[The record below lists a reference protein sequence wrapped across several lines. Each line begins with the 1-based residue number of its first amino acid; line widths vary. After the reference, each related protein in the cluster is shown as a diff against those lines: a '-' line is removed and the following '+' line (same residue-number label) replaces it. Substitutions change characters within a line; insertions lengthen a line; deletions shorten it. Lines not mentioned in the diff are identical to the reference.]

1 MSKASVNDFS
11 DRKNK
16 RQKKRGRPRLP
27 KGEQMTVKRGI
38 GLRPK
43 EAKLLDSLAKEA
55 GKSFNS
61 WARAILLA
69 AAGNGSTALKRIE
82 AEVNLCGP

>member
-1 MSKASVNDFS
+1 MSDTNVNHFS
-11 DRKNK
+11 DGKKKSR
-16 RQKKRGRPRLP
+16 RKRGRPKLRR
-27 KGEQMTVKRGI
+27 GERKTVRREV

-69 AAGNGSTALKRIE
+69 TAGK
-82 AEVNLCGP
+82 